1 MRPPT
6 KRVDILI
13 TGSDAIEFTH
23 LKSELKMGDKQL
35 IMMLIRHY
43 RVQEANDITIIMN
56 NIRRR
61 FRMGI
66 NGIYL
71 SRLRALS
78 LFLNTILSR
87 FS

>member
-66 NGIYL
+66 NL